1 MDRLSGVGNSK
12 GDRLMQVTVRTAA
25 AAAILVLAGCASTT
39 PTVETTPGYAIYDIK
54 AASGVPHGQV
64 AEAVKTALQKN
75 MSAVQIVNGI
85 PPSPLPDK
93 APRFR
98 MVSPFKGSN
107 LAALAAASG
116 QSLEVPACEG
126 SIMTAQAGD
135 TSMRKYGEATS
146 FFACL
151 MPYQGGWSL
160 NVYTTFRKASGA
172 FNASTMAATLMRPMT
187 GDSGKFIPR
196 TINSMVDAVKATGA
210 EVRLVESFP

>member
-1 MDRLSGVGNSK
+1 MRI
-12 GDRLMQVTVRTAA
+12 TVRAAA
-25 AAAILVLAGCASTT
+25 AAAILMLAGCASVT
-39 PTVETTPGYAIYDIK
+39 PTVETTPGFAIYDIK
-54 AASGVPHGQV
+54 AAPGVSHGQV

-75 MSAVQIVNGI
+75 VSAVRIANGI
-85 PPSPLPDK
+85 PPSPLPEK
-93 APRFR
+93 APRFK

-107 LAALAAASG
+107 MAALAAASG
-116 QSLEVPACEG
+116 QSLEVPTCEG

-187 GDSGKFIPR
+187 GDSSQFIPR
-196 TINSMVDAVKATGA
+196 TINGMVDAVRATGT
-210 EVRLVESFP
+210 EVLLVESFP